1 MQALEEESQLYFSA
15 NEWESVG
22 TILQL
27 LTVLFEAFEYEK
39 DVFPYFEKAGQMWNV
54 CAVYIFPIAFNA
66 FVQLM
71 ISFFFYQMKIQ
82 MKIRF

>member
-27 LTVLFEAFEYEK
+27 LTVLFEAFQYEK
-39 DVFPYFEKAGQMWNV
+39 DVFPYFEKAGQLWNV
-54 CAVYIFPIAFNA
+54 CAVYIFPIAFNV

-71 ISFFFYQMKIQ
+71 ISFFFTK
-82 MKIRF
+82 